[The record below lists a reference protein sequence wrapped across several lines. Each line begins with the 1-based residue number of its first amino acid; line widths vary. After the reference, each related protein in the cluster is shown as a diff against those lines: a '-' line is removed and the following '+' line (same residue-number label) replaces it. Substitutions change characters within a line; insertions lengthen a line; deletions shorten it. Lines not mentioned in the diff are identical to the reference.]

1 VTRIRSAPFIGFA
14 TLVLAVV
21 SLSACDTAPNQ
32 YVALGDSYT
41 SGAGIPANVGQGCDQ
56 SDHSYPYLAHDTLV
70 GAGVAVPTFFDF
82 SCSGATTA
90 DMYQAQVT
98 SDGTN
103 LPQLDSV
110 SSRAKVVTV
119 GIGGNDIGF
128 SDILQSCLKV
138 VPALQADCK
147 PDYVHDGIDE
157 LRNRVDDLAP
167 TIATLIGDI
176 RERAP
181 LAAIFIVGYPTIL
194 PTDSGCWPTVPISA
208 GDVTYLSGI
217 EQYLNAMLQTQAQAN
232 GAFFVDTATSSIGH
246 DACAGG
252 SAWVN
257 GVTLDNDGA
266 MFHPNTAGAAHT
278 AELVAAAID
287 QQVD

>member
-1 VTRIRSAPFIGFA
+1 LA
-14 TLVLAVV
+14 TLLFAAASLA
-21 SLSACDTAPNQ
+21 ACDATPNQ

-41 SGAGIPANVGQGCDQ
+41 SGAGIPANVGNGCDQ
-56 SDHSYPYLAHDTLV
+56 SDHSYPYLAHDSLV
-70 GAGVAVPTFFDF
+70 GAGVAVPTFLDL

-103 LPQLDSV
+103 VPQLDGV
-110 SSRAKVVTV
+110 NQRAKVVSV

-128 SDILQSCLKV
+128 SDILKSCLKV
-138 VPALQADCK
+138 APAIQADCK
-147 PDYVHDGIDE
+147 PDYVHDGTDE
-157 LRNRVDDLAP
+157 LRDRVDNLAP
-167 TIATLIGDI
+167 TIATLIDDI
-176 RERAP
+176 HERAP
-181 LAAIFIVGYPTIL
+181 LATVFVVGYPTIL
-194 PTDSGCWPTVPISA
+194 PTDTGCWPTVPISA
-208 GDVTYLSGI
+208 GDVTYLSGV
-217 EQYLNAMLQTQAQAN
+217 EQYLNTMLQTQAQAN
-232 GAFFVDTATSSIGH
+232 DATFVDTATSSVGH

-278 AELVAAAID
+278 AELLAAAID

>member
-1 VTRIRSAPFIGFA
+1 MTRFRSAPIIGLA
-14 TLVLAVV
+14 TLLLAFA
-21 SLSACDTAPNQ
+21 SLSACDTTPNQ

-41 SGAGIPANVGQGCDQ
+41 SGAGIPANIGHGCDQ
-56 SDHSYPYLAHDTLV
+56 SDHSYPFLAHDTLIA
-70 GAGVAVPTFFDF
+70 AGVAVPTLLDL

-90 DMYQAQVT
+90 DMYQGQVT

-103 LPQLDSV
+103 VPQLDGVNDRS
-110 SSRAKVVTV
+110 KVVSV

-138 VPALQADCK
+138 APVLQADCK

-157 LRNRVDDLAP
+157 LRDRVDGLAP
-167 TIATLIGDI
+167 TIATLIADI
-176 RERAP
+176 KVRAP
-181 LAAIFIVGYPTIL
+181 SAAVFVVGYPTIL
-194 PTDSGCWPTVPISA
+194 PAATGCWPTVPISN
-208 GDVTYLSGI
+208 GDVAYLTGI
-217 EQYLNAMLQTQAQAN
+217 EQYLNAMLQTQAQSN

-246 DACAGG
+246 DACAG
-252 SAWVN
+252 SAAWVN
-257 GVTLDNDGA
+257 GVTLDGDGA

-278 AELVAAAID
+278 SGLVAAAID